1 MGLVMLGANGFSAF
15 KFSLPFAL
23 SPSKGEIEATVVEA
37 VPARSGFDR
46 LSPNGVQ
53 VGISVHRSA

>member
-1 MGLVMLGANGFSAF
+1 MLRAIGFSAL
-15 KFSLPFAL
+15 KFSLPFAM

-37 VPARSGFDR
+37 VPTRSGFDR

-53 VGISVHRSA
+53 VGS

>member
-1 MGLVMLGANGFSAF
+1 MDWVTLLTNGFSAL

-37 VPARSGFDR
+37 MPTRSGFDR

-53 VGISVHRSA
+53 VGS

>member
-1 MGLVMLGANGFSAF
+1 MGLVMLRANGFSAL

-23 SPSKGEIEATVVEA
+23 SPSKGELAGKVVEA
-37 VPARSGFDR
+37 VPTRSGFDR

-53 VGISVHRSA
+53 VGS